1 MQRRITARINSAFHF
16 KLGFMIEIDGWN
28 SAANGVDRSAVA
40 IQIDRLA
47 VAETNGHLAA
57 ANKIAWRAAD
67 DENLSSARARRR

>member
-1 MQRRITARINSAFHF
+1 
-16 KLGFMIEIDGWN
+16 MIEIDGSN

-40 IQIDRLA
+40 IQIDCLP

-67 DENLSSARARRR
+67 EKLSSARARRR